1 MWYSD
6 PEFTIWRQNS
16 GTRTKV
22 IADLAVTS
30 GKFILDL
37 YGLQIATRQEA
48 LT

>member
-16 GTRTKV
+16 GTKTKV
-22 IADLAVTS
+22 SADLAVTP

-37 YGLQIATRQEA
+37 YDVQVATRQET

>member
-16 GTRTKV
+16 GTKTKV
-22 IADLAVTS
+22 SADLAVTT

-37 YGLQIATRQEA
+37 YPVQVATRQEA